1 MDPNDFGTVIL
12 DKFLPA
18 EVIEGESLPGKTRY
32 IVQNGTQIIQIDRII
47 DEEINDL
54 GGTRAGAGGADAV
67 APRAMEDGLGGG
79 LGGGS
84 LPDPP
89 VE

>member
-47 DEEINDL
+47 DEEINETYQEVHYLGHMDL
-54 GGTRAGAGGADAV
+54 KFCDTELKNGV
-67 APRAMEDGLGGG
+67 FL
-79 LGGGS
+79 LFIFF
-84 LPDPP
+84 L
-89 VE
+89 